1 MKHTLT
7 FFFSF
12 FIVINVFAQDKKVT
26 SAIVDEGKA
35 LYRSEMASWYGTDIF
50 FENFKDKTANF
61 GGYFSYDEENITK
74 CVFVSKGEKPTVLA
88 TISFDSTFSV
98 ENAKVIGKDRAL
110 SSREQ
115 QYFALRKKAIET
127 LDADTLFKSYSNTS
141 LNLIP
146 LIRNGQKKVFILTG
160 PKVNG
165 VVIFGNDYLISFDEN
180 NKVTEKK
187 SLHKNIIPINFKP
200 DEEHNVELS
209 MHSHLPE
216 TGDYITST
224 DICTLMLYGNF
235 AKWKQHLVM
244 SKKYIS
250 IWDCSK
256 NELNVITKEAWDK
269 INEHQKKLKS
279 N

>member
-1 MKHTLT
+1 M
-7 FFFSF
+7 
-12 FIVINVFAQDKKVT
+12 
-26 SAIVDEGKA
+26 
-35 LYRSEMASWYGTDIF
+35 
-50 FENFKDKTANF
+50 
-61 GGYFSYDEENITK
+61 
-74 CVFVSKGEKPTVLA
+74 FVSKGEKPTVLA